1 MPKIVEH
8 DKRKEELAE
17 AAWRVIRRDG
27 IEHASVRSIAQEA
40 GMSVGSMRHYFSTQ
54 SELFAFSMNLVAER
68 VNNRISAVQ
77 YTGHPIE
84 DMKMLLF
91 ELMPMDEER
100 HAEMEVWF
108 AFTVKALS
116 DPELHALNEKIY
128 LEMRTGM
135 SRIIGGLV
143 HTGLAAPDLNQEVE
157 IERLSALVDGLSV
170 HRIIQPNHIPIEMLH
185 EVIVHHLESLCQK
198 GRL

>member
-17 AAWRVIRRDG
+17 ATWRVIRRDG

-54 SELFAFSMNLVAER
+54 SELFAFSMSLVAER
-68 VNNRISAVQ
+68 VNNRISAIH
-77 YTGHPIE
+77 YTGHPIQ
-84 DMKMLLF
+84 DIQTLLF

-100 HAEMEVWF
+100 HAEMEVWY

-128 LEMRTGM
+128 LEMRSGM
-135 SRIIGGLV
+135 SRIIEGLV
-143 HTGLAAPDLNQEVE
+143 HTGLAATDLNQEVE
-157 IERLSALVDGLSV
+157 VERLSALVDGLSV
-170 HRIIQPNHIPIEMLH
+170 HRIIQPNHISTEMLH
-185 EVIVHHLESLCQK
+185 QVIVRHLESLCLK
-198 GRL
+198 GRS

>member
-68 VNNRISAVQ
+68 VHSRISAIH
-77 YTGHPIE
+77 YTGHPIQ
-84 DMKMLLF
+84 DIQTLLF

-100 HAEMEVWF
+100 HAEMEVWY

-116 DPELHALNEKIY
+116 DPELYALNEKIY

-135 SRIIGGLV
+135 SRIIEGLV
-143 HTGLAAPDLNQEVE
+143 HTGLAAADLNQEVE

-170 HRIIQPNHIPIEMLH
+170 HRIIQPNHISTEMLH
-185 EVIVHHLESLCQK
+185 EVIVRHLESLCLK
-198 GRL
+198 ERS